1 MITVDS
7 VPHPLYVLFYFIFI
21 FNLFLKSIFLFDLFM
36 YLAVSGLSCVAW
48 DLSFHLLDSLVEVH
62 GLSSWGIRA

>member
-48 DLSFHLLDSLVEVH
+48 DLLFHLLDSLVEVH